1 MLIHQSL
8 GHLPVT
14 AIALWLVPSEPEA
27 ALLQQ
32 LMDRRPEQSAH
43 HSFPRFHPHVTLAT
57 LKPTS
62 TTTSSEST
70 SATTSETNDASNRE
84 RAATLLSLREALPL
98 GQPAVNVRFE
108 RVIAGDHYFRSV
120 YIALQ
125 RSRELVELRE
135 ALETIRGPEPPAFP
149 HLSLY
154 YIADEDAHERA
165 RVLQELERENVV
177 VGPSADGRGRGGMVL
192 KCSASGEGDVALEGF
207 LGTQIWIMDC
217 EGPVEGWKVIDK
229 ILLAKSDR

>member
-1 MLIHQSL
+1 MGSI
-8 GHLPVT
+8 T
-14 AIALWLVPSEPEA
+14 LWLVPSEPEA

-43 HSFPRFHPHVTLAT
+43 HSFPHFHPHVTLAT
-57 LKPTS
+57 LKPAS

-70 SATTSETNDASNRE
+70 SAATSETNDASNRE
-84 RAATLLSLREALPL
+84 RAATLLALREALPL
-98 GQPAVNVRFE
+98 GQPAVDIRFE
-108 RVIAGDHYFRSV
+108 RVVTGDHYFRSV
-120 YIALQ
+120 YIVLQ

-135 ALETIRGPEPPAFP
+135 ALGTTIRGPEPPAFP

-165 RVLQELERENVV
+165 RVLQELERDNVV
-177 VGPSADGRGRGGMVL
+177 GRSANPGRGGVML
-192 KCSASGEGDVALEGF
+192 KCASGEGDVVALDGF